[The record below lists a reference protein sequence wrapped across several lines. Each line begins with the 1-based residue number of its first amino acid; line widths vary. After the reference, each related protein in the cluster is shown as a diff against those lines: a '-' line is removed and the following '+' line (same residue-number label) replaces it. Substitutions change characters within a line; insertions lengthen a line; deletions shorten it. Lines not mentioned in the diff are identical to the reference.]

1 MDQIVLG
8 DNSGPIST
16 LTVHRPEADASPAV
30 PACASTPTRPSPP
43 ASLYDLT
50 TLERFTLLVLQQ
62 ARNGITESDL
72 WFITGAETVD
82 VGKALT
88 TLEGLKLI
96 EHLGDGAAVRYIPV
110 ALSSVPLFVGWESW
124 LTAYCAKYPQVCDGD
139 TRGTTYGTVMVVI
152 LVALLSGSRNR
163 KLIADLTTLPPQFVS
178 SVLEMIDVAEKWCF
192 VELYELEKLL
202 LEKSEKHFEILHAL
216 QALMERLW
224 NRWWTPER
232 EIALNRLR
240 AGRQVGGQA
249 DTWVDDGEC
258 VKEFISL
265 YSAAQ

>member
-1 MDQIVLG
+1 MDQIVFD
-8 DNSGPIST
+8 DNAGPIST
-16 LTVHRPEADASPAV
+16 LRVNRPVADASPAV
-30 PACASTPTRPSPP
+30 PACASSPTRPSPP

-50 TLERFTLLVLQQ
+50 TLQRFTLLVIQQ
-62 ARNGITESDL
+62 APNGIAESDL
-72 WFITGAETVD
+72 SFITNASAPAVKEALSTLGA
-82 VGKALT
+82 
-88 TLEGLKLI
+88 LKLI
-96 EHLGDGAAVRYIPV
+96 DNLGDGTINLYIPV
-110 ALSSVPLFVGWESW
+110 ALSSVPLFTDWESW
-124 LTAYCAKYPQVCDGD
+124 LAAYCAEDPPACDGD
-139 TRGTTYGTVMVVI
+139 SRGTTYGTVMVVI

-202 LEKSEKHFEILHAL
+202 LEKSEKHLEILHAL

-265 YSAAQ
+265 YAVAQ